1 MDQPRRHWRSTLY
14 VILHSWVLKLFG
26 RQFLHFF
33 HQRES
38 KIINLPPFCARP
50 LIYRLNLGSK
60 PTIKCVNHLHSS
72 VLKTTIH
79 TWPQVGSSW
88 LLAPVLSSSLYHGH
102 DIQCTSKYRTVGTSE
117 NLMGQVHTHKNSFE
131 GEVFFSILTKI
142 YGWGPIDPPVWS
154 PVQTALKSSIT
165 WVSRYTMIFRP
176 VKNGWQWAISLFFI
190 RWVTEREE

>member
-1 MDQPRRHWRSTLY
+1 MTSWSIHTLFTALKGYWSTKTKKGMDQPRHHWRSTLY
-14 VILHSWVLKLFG
+14 VISHSWVLKLFR

-117 NLMGQVHTHKNSFE
+117 NLMGQVQCTLDLRPKSFLNRDS
-131 GEVFFSILTKI
+131 FLF
-142 YGWGPIDPPVWS
+142 
-154 PVQTALKSSIT
+154 QT
-165 WVSRYTMIFRP
+165 
-176 VKNGWQWAISLFFI
+176 
-190 RWVTEREE
+190 RENP